1 MKKLVKKK
9 TVKKIVKK
17 AAKKVAK
24 KAPKKAVKKAVK
36 KPARKAPSKKASAPV
51 MILLPE
57 KNGPLV
63 HLELALMNGSL
74 RDPIGKEGTASLAL
88 SMMLRGTKQK
98 NSQEFHRALD
108 NIGGEIHLGKY
119 KESQRIYGVCLSDK
133 LPEFLGLLEEM
144 LVEPA
149 FEKGEFEK
157 IRAQMRSGL
166 LDELGSDDEIADRR
180 FQEYMLWGN
189 AYGRM
194 TSGSLE
200 SLDNITVE
208 DLRKFHADFFRAPDF
223 VVGASGGFD
232 RKYLDKRMHEMLA
245 RLPAETAGRIEAK
258 APEFRAG
265 KSLLFLDKP
274 GRTQAQLYIGAPGV
288 SFMDKDY
295 FAMLIANHVFGGS
308 SFSARLMREVREK
321 RGWSYGCYS
330 WYRSGKQPLY
340 FGMHA
345 VPSNKDAIPALNLM
359 IELFRDYGK
368 NGITKEEFQFAKQS
382 LVSQSAF
389 LQDTLRKRL
398 DNKVTEAVLGLEPG
412 YYDRYQKKLA
422 SLTHAQVQ
430 AAIRKHVDPSRIFA
444 TVLGSVEQLELATHG
459 AKGFTK
465 VWKKKFDEPA
475 SDLKSAAPFIVAGR
489 GKSSK
494 AESPATL

>member
-1 MKKLVKKK
+1 MK
-9 TVKKIVKK
+9 
-17 AAKKVAK
+17 A
-24 KAPKKAVKKAVK
+24 
-36 KPARKAPSKKASAPV
+36 
-51 MILLPE
+51 IL
-57 KNGPLV
+57 G
-63 HLELALMNGSL
+63 
-74 RDPIGKEGTASLAL
+74 
-88 SMMLRGTKQK
+88 
-98 NSQEFHRALD
+98 
-108 NIGGEIHLGKY
+108 
-119 KESQRIYGVCLSDK
+119 
-133 LPEFLGLLEEM
+133 
-144 LVEPA
+144 
-149 FEKGEFEK
+149 
-157 IRAQMRSGL
+157 
-166 LDELGSDDEIADRR
+166 
-180 FQEYMLWGN
+180 
-189 AYGRM
+189 
-194 TSGSLE
+194 
-200 SLDNITVE
+200 
-208 DLRKFHADFFRAPDF
+208 
-223 VVGASGGFD
+223 
-232 RKYLDKRMHEMLA
+232 
-245 RLPAETAGRIEAK
+245 RLPQETAGSIEAK

-274 GRTQAQLYIGAPGV
+274 ARTQAQLYIGAPGV

-295 FAMLIANHVFGGS
+295 FSMMIANHVFGGS

-368 NGITKEEFQFAKQS
+368 NGITKEEFTFAKQS

-422 SLTHAQVQ
+422 KLTHAQVQ

-459 AKGFTK
+459 AKGFAK

-475 SDLKSAAPFIVAGR
+475 SDLKEAAPFIVAGR

-494 AESPATL
+494 AESPAIL

>member
-1 MKKLVKKK
+1 MKKK
-9 TVKKIVKK
+9 TVKKM
-17 AAKKVAK
+17 AAKKKKPAK
-24 KAPKKAVKKAVK
+24 KAVKKSVKKAVKKAVK
-36 KPARKAPSKKASAPV
+36 KSVKKASPKKAAAPV

-88 SMMLRGTKQK
+88 SMMLRGTKKK

-108 NIGGEIHLGKY
+108 NIGGEFHLGKY
-119 KESQRIYGVCLSDK
+119 KESQRIYGVCLADK

-149 FEKGEFEK
+149 FENGEFEK

-200 SLDNITVE
+200 SLDKITVE

-232 RKYLDKRMHEMLA
+232 KKSLETKMKAILG
-245 RLPAETAGRIEAK
+245 RLPQETAGSIEAK

-274 GRTQAQLYIGAPGV
+274 ARTQAQLYIGAPGV

-295 FAMLIANHVFGGS
+295 FAMMIANHVFGGS

-345 VPSNKDAIPALNLM
+345 VPSNKDAIPALQLM

-368 NGITKEEFQFAKQS
+368 NGITKEEFTFAKQS

-422 SLTHAQVQ
+422 KLTHAQVQ
-430 AAIRKHVDPSRIFA
+430 TAIRKHVDPSRIFA
-444 TVLGSVEQLELATHG
+444 LVLGSVEQLELATHG
-459 AKGFTK
+459 AKGFAK

-475 SDLKSAAPFIVAGR
+475 SDLKDAAPFIVAGR

-494 AESPATL
+494 AESPAIL